1 MIKQIHCFG
10 TSYTAGGGFEFDGK
24 NYGRDNDYTKHLT
37 HHYSNKYPDEELTQF
52 NYSWPGQLQN
62 LIGSDIQVNNRAKSG
77 YGNDRMYRQIWN
89 IIKKEDFDTT
99 EHLFLLEFAGVGRT
113 ELWSNSLNDYI
124 ITNYNIGFHARNG
137 EEFEYNGS
145 ANTYYYDTKEKIKL
159 LDSLSDTLI
168 EPFYKEFLSVKSE
181 MNKMNM
187 QNDFIVSYLKD
198 RNINFMF
205 TYPPDLSHW
214 NFNNHKY
221 LFDFKNTNPPNFI
234 QYYTDRGLDII
245 TETLGDCNDEH
256 MGMGGA
262 KIVSKIIYDKLLEL
276 KYIL

>member
-1 MIKQIHCFG
+1 
-10 TSYTAGGGFEFDGK
+10 
-24 NYGRDNDYTKHLT
+24 
-37 HHYSNKYPDEELTQF
+37 
-52 NYSWPGQLQN
+52 
-62 LIGSDIQVNNRAKSG
+62 
-77 YGNDRMYRQIWN
+77 
-89 IIKKEDFDTT
+89 
-99 EHLFLLEFAGVGRT
+99 
-113 ELWSNSLNDYI
+113 
-124 ITNYNIGFHARNG
+124 
-137 EEFEYNGS
+137 
-145 ANTYYYDTKEKIKL
+145 
-159 LDSLSDTLI
+159 
-168 EPFYKEFLSVKSE
+168 